1 MNRETTVLQKRPLPA
16 ASFPETDDSSTVLV
30 QTRLRPDDAKWLSD
44 EANRS
49 GLSVAGMLRRIVVG
63 ARSDSRAALDFEALR
78 ARIDDRVSILEERV
92 GHLEGRA

>member
-1 MNRETTVLQKRPLPA
+1 M
-16 ASFPETDDSSTVLV
+16 

-63 ARSDSRAALDFEALR
+63 ARSDSRATLDFEALK
-78 ARIDDRVSILEERV
+78 ARIDDRIGLLEDRV
-92 GHLEGRA
+92 KMIEEGKK